1 MSERLPQ
8 IYLARHGETEWSRS
22 GRHTGLT
29 DIPLTTRG
37 EDEAQ
42 RLGERLRGISFA
54 HVLTSPLAR
63 AKRTCELAG
72 FGLAAQVDGDL
83 VEWNYG
89 EFEGLTTHEIRQL
102 RPNWGVFRDGCPQ
115 GESVAEIAARADRVV
130 ARLRG
135 LDGDVLVFSSAH
147 FLRVLSARWCGW
159 QTAAGAQLWLA
170 TATISILGYEHNLAE
185 PVIRRWNDS
194 GHFGD

>member
-29 DIPLTTRG
+29 DIPLTSRG

-72 FGLAAQVDGDL
+72 FGLAAQVDADL

-89 EFEGLTTHEIRQL
+89 EFEGLKTHEIRQSHPTWL
-102 RPNWGVFRDGCPQ
+102 VFRDGCPQ
-115 GESVAEIAARADRVV
+115 GESVAQISARADRVV
-130 ARLRG
+130 ARLRS

-159 QTAAGAQLWLA
+159 QAGAGAQLWLA

-194 GHFGD
+194 GHFGE